1 MAVTATDISTVGD
14 AANGEDLLSAFG
26 KKCTCPYNGR
36 GRIRVLRTVL
46 QVIQTF
52 SAVAQYRLS
61 WC

>member
-14 AANGEDLLSAFG
+14 AANGEDLSAFG
-26 KKCTCPYNGR
+26 KKCTCPYNSR
-36 GRIRVLRTVL
+36 GRIRVLQTVL